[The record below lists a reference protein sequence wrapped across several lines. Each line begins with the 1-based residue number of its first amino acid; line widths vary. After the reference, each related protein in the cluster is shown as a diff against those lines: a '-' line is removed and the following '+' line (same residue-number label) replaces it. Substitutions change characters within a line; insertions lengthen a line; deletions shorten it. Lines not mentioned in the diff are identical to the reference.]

1 MAIDLKQEMASF
13 TLASWLS
20 FKGRIGRQTWW
31 LHYVLLLIP
40 IAIVLNIIVAILGA
54 ILGTVLPFTLLLA
67 LMGILGLCVSLALMW
82 PSLAGVIKRLH
93 DHNLDD
99 IWAFAYF
106 GLLLGYQVLNLIF
119 LLTGLIQ
126 FGIFSLIM
134 SLLGILVMVAAIG
147 ILVLC
152 GFLKGKPGPNR
163 FGPDPLGGNPV
174 IGAGDQATVIQ
185 RR

>member
-1 MAIDLKQEMASF
+1 MAIDIKQEVASF
-13 TLASWLS
+13 TLANWLS

-40 IAIVLNIIVAILGA
+40 IAIVLNIVVGILGA
-54 ILGTVLPFTLLLA
+54 ILGAVLPLTLLLV
-67 LMGILGLCVSLALMW
+67 LIGILGLCVSLVLMW
-82 PSLAGVIKRLH
+82 PSLAGVLKRLH

-99 IWAFAYF
+99 IWGFGYF
-106 GLLLGYQVLNLIF
+106 GLLLGYQVLNLLF
-119 LLTGLIQ
+119 LLTGLLQ
-126 FGIFSLIM
+126 FGIFSILM
-134 SLLGILVMVAAIG
+134 TVLGLVVAVAAIAM
-147 ILVLC
+147 LVFC